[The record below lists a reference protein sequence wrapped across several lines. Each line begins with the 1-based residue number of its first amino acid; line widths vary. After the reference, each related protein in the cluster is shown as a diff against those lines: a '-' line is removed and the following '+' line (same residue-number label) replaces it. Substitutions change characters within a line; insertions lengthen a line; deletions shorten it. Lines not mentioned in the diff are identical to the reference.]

1 MKEKPIFVDI
11 DTQVDFMS
19 PQGRL
24 YVPGAEQIVPNLRR
38 LMQYAEQENLLVLS
52 SADAHPPDDPSFAQ
66 WPPHCVVGSDGQKRI
81 PETRFPSPWVIP
93 NRPESFREL
102 PQPLPRQIVVE
113 KVEYDLAS
121 NPNFDALLAALG
133 EREGEREYVLF
144 GVAAEYC
151 VLAAGLSLRRR
162 GKTVRLVTDA
172 IRGITEEGSR
182 KAAEEMSGA
191 GITLTTSEEMVA
203 GKTAPITS

>member
-1 MKEKPIFVDI
+1 MKGKPIFVDI

-52 SADAHPPDDPSFAQ
+52 SADAHPPDDPSFAE

-81 PETRFPSPWVIP
+81 PETRFPSPWVLP
-93 NRPESFREL
+93 NRPSCFTEL
-102 PQPLPRQIVVE
+102 PRPLPRQIVVE
-113 KVEYDLAS
+113 KVVYDLAS
-121 NPNFDALLAALG
+121 NPNFDALLKALW
-133 EREGEREYVLF
+133 EREGEKEYVLF
-144 GVAAEYC
+144 GVATEIC
-151 VLAAGLSLRRR
+151 VQAAGLSLRRR

-172 IRGITEEGSR
+172 ICGITEKGSR
-182 KAAEEMSGA
+182 TALEEMSGA
-191 GITLTTSEEMVA
+191 GVRLTTSKEMVT
-203 GKTAPITS
+203 GKAAPVTS

>member
-1 MKEKPIFVDI
+1 
-11 DTQVDFMS
+11 MS

-38 LMQYAEQENLLVLS
+38 LMQYAEQEDLLVLS
-52 SADAHPPDDPSFAQ
+52 SADAHPHDDPSFAE

-93 NRPESFREL
+93 NRPAGFREL

-113 KVEYDLAS
+113 KVEYDLVS
-121 NPNFDALLAALG
+121 NPNADALLAALC
-133 EREGEREYVLF
+133 EREGEQEYILF

-151 VLAAGLSLRRR
+151 VSAAGLSLRRR

-172 IRGITEEGSR
+172 IRGITEEGCR
-182 KAAEEMSGA
+182 KAVEEMSAA
-191 GITLTTSEEMVA
+191 GITMTTTEEIVA
-203 GKTAPITS
+203 GKVAPIAS